1 MTVQAPAPLA
11 PVSLLTLMGARWRKR
26 PITVLLVLL
35 NLAVFFSMA
44 ISSNSLWQFAPAVPL
59 QWGANFGP
67 ATQDGQWWRLLSAV
81 FVHLSLLHVAV
92 NIWALWDVGRLLE
105 GLLGQWR
112 FALVFVA
119 SGMVGN
125 LLSLAL
131 QNQQRVSCGA
141 SGAIFGLYGALLA
154 LLWHERKRMAPTEYR
169 WIFFAALGFCT
180 LMMVLGFVIPSI
192 DNAAHAG
199 GLLAGLALGTHL
211 RPAALAHSSSSR
223 AGSPVSAAL
232 ALAAVAALALYLGRA
247 QPPYRYADEL
257 AARAAIHTF
266 LLQDQQL
273 AAHWDSLLQSNSL
286 SFNQMADALQ
296 KEVADPYQRS
306 FETLSTLPD
315 TAQLPSHGT
324 LLQLQSYARQR
335 HQQALQ
341 GARTLQGATS
351 VPAR

>member
-1 MTVQAPAPLA
+1 MDA
-11 PVSLLTLMGARWRKR
+11 GWRKR
-26 PITVLLVLL
+26 PVTVLLLVL
-35 NLAVFFSMA
+35 NLAVFCCMA
-44 ISSNSLWQFAPAVPL
+44 ISSNSLWQFAPAVSL

-67 ATQDGQWWRLLSAV
+67 ATQDDQWWRLLSAV
-81 FVHLSLLHVAV
+81 FIHLSLLHVAV
-92 NIWALWDVGRLLE
+92 NLWALWDVGRLLE
-105 GLLGQWR
+105 GLLGTWR

-131 QNQQRVSCGA
+131 QNQQRVSSGA

-180 LMMVLGFVIPSI
+180 LMLLLGLVIPSM

-199 GLLAGLALGTHL
+199 GLLAGLVLGMQL
-211 RPAALAHSSSSR
+211 RPTALVGGGTLRCAWR
-223 AGSPVSAAL
+223 ATTVL
-232 ALAAVAALALYLGRA
+232 ALAAVAALALYLGLA

-257 AARAAIHTF
+257 AARAAIATF

-273 AAHWDSLLQSNSL
+273 AARVNSLLTNGNL

-296 KEVADPYQRS
+296 KDVAEPYQHS
-306 FETLSTLPD
+306 FETLAALQGS
-315 TAQLPSHGT
+315 AQLPSHAT
-324 LLQLQSYARQR
+324 LVQLQSYVRQR
-335 HQQALQ
+335 QQQALQ
-341 GARTLQGATS
+341 SARALQEAAS
-351 VPAR
+351 VPVHGGAVPSAKQKR